1 MYSNQESTQSPR
13 QICHSCDILVICL
26 FLRFRALYNKEM
38 KKELL
43 KQLYLIKKT
52 RNSARDVLTYKFGIV
67 FFPDTFKNRTYPH
80 IKKASTE
87 GLRDWGGHI

>member
-52 RNSARDVLTYKFGIV
+52 RNSARDVLTYIFGIV
-67 FFPDTFKNRTYPH
+67 FFFLTPLKIGLILTSRKQAL
-80 IKKASTE
+80 KA
-87 GLRDWGGHI
+87 

>member
-52 RNSARDVLTYKFGIV
+52 RNSARDVLTYIFGIV
-67 FFPDTFKNRTYPH
+67 FF
-80 IKKASTE
+80 S
-87 GLRDWGGHI
+87 